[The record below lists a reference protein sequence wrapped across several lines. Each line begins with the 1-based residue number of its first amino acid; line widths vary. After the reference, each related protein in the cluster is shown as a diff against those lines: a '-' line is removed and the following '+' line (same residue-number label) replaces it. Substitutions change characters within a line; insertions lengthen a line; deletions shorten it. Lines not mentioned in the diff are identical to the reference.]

1 MHLRPT
7 IALRKDYP
15 GMHSMLLYSVDSFV
29 AALGIGLL
37 GCTRATRRKLILAF
51 ATCDLIAGLAG
62 AALRSATVHLPEGG
76 WARLFVSVLMVAAAV
91 AVLAYG
97 RKSPAQLMWIP
108 VLFSL
113 DNFLAGL
120 WGGPAH
126 GLASSFA
133 AGACSGLLA
142 WSGFAMA
149 RVAASRFSQGVALAA
164 SVGLTIIAFILI

>member
-1 MHLRPT
+1 MP
-7 IALRKDYP
+7 
-15 GMHSMLLYSVDSFV
+15 SMLLYSVDSFV

-37 GCTRATRRKLILAF
+37 GCARITRRKLILAF

-62 AALRSATVHLPEGG
+62 AALRPATAHIQEGG
-76 WARLFVSVLMVAAAV
+76 WAHLFVPVIMVVAAV

-97 RKSPAQLMWIP
+97 RKSPAHLMWIP

-120 WGGPAH
+120 LGGPVH

-149 RVAASRFSQGVALAA
+149 RVAGSRFSQRVALVA
-164 SVGLTIIAFILI
+164 SVGLTIIAFILS

>member
-1 MHLRPT
+1 MQSILF
-7 IALRKDYP
+7 
-15 GMHSMLLYSVDSFV
+15 YSVDSFA

-37 GCTRATRRKLILAF
+37 GCARVTRRKLIWAF
-51 ATCDLIAGLAG
+51 ATCDLVAGLAG
-62 AALRSATVHLPEGG
+62 ASLRFATVHIPESG
-76 WARLFVSVLMVAAAV
+76 WARLFVPVIMVVVAV
-91 AVLAYG
+91 AVLVYG
-97 RKSPAQLMWIP
+97 RKAPAHLMCIP

-120 WGGPAH
+120 LGGPVH

-149 RVAASRFSQGVALAA
+149 RLAGSRFSQRMAFVA
-164 SVGLTIIAFILI
+164 SVGLTIIALILS

>member
-1 MHLRPT
+1 MQS
-7 IALRKDYP
+7 I
-15 GMHSMLLYSVDSFV
+15 LLYSVDSFV

-37 GCTRATRRKLILAF
+37 GCARVTRRKLILAF

-62 AALRSATVHLPEGG
+62 TSLRSAAVHLPGGG
-76 WARLFVSVLMVAAAV
+76 WAHLLVPVIMVVVAV

-97 RKSPAQLMWIP
+97 RKSPAHLMWIP

-120 WGGPAH
+120 LGGAVH
-126 GLASSFA
+126 GLATSLA

-149 RVAASRFSQGVALAA
+149 QAAGSRFSRRVALVA
-164 SVGLTIIAFILI
+164 SVGLTIIAFMLS